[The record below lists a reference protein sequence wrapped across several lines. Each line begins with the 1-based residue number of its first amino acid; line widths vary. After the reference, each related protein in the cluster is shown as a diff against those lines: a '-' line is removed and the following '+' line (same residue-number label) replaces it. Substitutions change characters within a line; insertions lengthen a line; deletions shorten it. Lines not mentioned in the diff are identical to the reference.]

1 MSDFILFSIVLPE
14 MTCYNSERYG
24 RICLE
29 SEARA
34 EWRKGKNMIS
44 LAGEWKFQMGYEEAE
59 PSHIPFQDKIQIPG
73 ILQAQGYGE
82 EITRQTP
89 WVSSLHDPL
98 WYIRGEYQRGQ
109 EDGVNVPFLSQPPRH
124 YLGVAWYQKSFET
137 EEGYYTF
144 EIECARWKTEV
155 YIDGVSA
162 GAVTS
167 LCAPHKFE
175 LGRLNGGNH
184 TLTVKI
190 DNRMQYPYRPDG
202 HGVSDALGATWNGMV
217 GRVALERI
225 PDIAFQ
231 NIVLHTE
238 PEERILCV
246 ELIFVNRTGAEAGAE
261 LTLTVTDSK
270 SGRQKENV
278 CRLNLPAGEE
288 KMDVRIDA
296 GNVSGQWDEYEPD
309 LQKLTAV
316 LRSASG
322 EHKREFP
329 FGFRSA
335 ETKEGKFYINHRPTY
350 LRGTHFGGD
359 FPLTGCPSTEEAD
372 WEKIFAVCR
381 EWGLNFIRFHS
392 YCPPEAAFA
401 AADRLGIY
409 LQVECAMW
417 NIFCEGNGMEDVLW
431 EETERILQSFG
442 HHPSFLMLSSSNEPA
457 GEWGPVLAQWYR
469 KCKEKEKHYSGERL
483 YTRQSGWPYP
493 APPAEIEDTDYVY
506 FHRSGYG
513 PFTGGTI
520 RNSAGWAD
528 RDYRASLEGV
538 RYPVITHELGQ
549 WCSYPDFQ
557 IIDKFTGYLKP
568 GNYKVFREN
577 ARAAGVLSQNR
588 EFVYVSGRL
597 QVQMYKEDLEANFR
611 TPHIYGYELLDLHDY
626 LGQGGAFVGILDAFW
641 DNKGYIT
648 PEEFRHFCN
657 ETVLLLRIGKR
668 VFTQGETLRCEA
680 ELAHFGREELRDAVV
695 SWKIGNSRN
704 EIIKTGNFAKKDY
717 ALAKNQAVGVLE
729 LCLKEWKAPECY
741 TITLAIEGTDV
752 SNSWNFWL
760 YEEQTE
766 LPVPRRA
773 VYTRDLK
780 EAVQALEAGKR
791 VVYCPHLSLLDWNCP
806 YLSVKPA
813 FWNSQMGPR
822 WSRGMGLLCDASHP
836 ALSQFPT
843 REYQE
848 YQWNEIL
855 RDAKGI
861 NLKYYPA
868 DFRPIVQPV
877 DEWNRN
883 YKMGLV
889 LEAKVG
895 AGSLLLVTSDLEK
908 EQAANPAKR
917 QLLKSLL
924 AYAESENF
932 SPQNE
937 ISMEVFLKSFAD
949 TQFMKRVHGKARL
962 LEHPQADVTAA
973 FDGNP
978 NTTFQMAGPGYPYT
992 LELSWEK
999 PEELTGLLYMP
1010 VQNQR
1015 NHDGDIREYEV
1026 FVWNGEDWETA
1037 AEGELQSSFEPKA
1050 IMFENSIKTDRL
1062 RFVARS
1068 GFGGDQVQIYHFDR
1082 RGWFCEEGAFED
1094 TGISVAELVP
1104 LTKLGALA
1112 VDEAEEEN
1120 RTGAKT
1126 ATIEI
1131 EE

>member
-1 MSDFILFSIVLPE
+1 
-14 MTCYNSERYG
+14 
-24 RICLE
+24 
-29 SEARA
+29 
-34 EWRKGKNMIS
+34 MIS
-44 LAGEWKFQMGYEEAE
+44 LAGEWKFQMGYEQAE
-59 PSHIPFQDKIQIPG
+59 PAHIPFQDVIQIPG
-73 ILQAQGYGE
+73 VLQAQGYGE

-109 EDGVNVPFLSQPPRH
+109 EDGVNVPFLSQPPKH
-124 YLGVAWYQKSFET
+124 YLGAAWYQKSFEA

-144 EIECARWKTEV
+144 EIECTRWKTEV

-162 GAVTS
+162 GSVIS
-167 LCAPHKFE
+167 LCAPHCFD
-175 LGRLNGGNH
+175 LGKLTGGKH

-202 HGVSDALGATWNGMV
+202 HGVSDALGATWNGMA
-217 GRVALERI
+217 GKVALNKI
-225 PDIAFQ
+225 PDIAVE
-231 NIVLHTE
+231 NIVLKTDPGE
-238 PEERILCV
+238 KKLCA
-246 ELIFVNRTGAEAGAE
+246 ELSFCNRTGGEAEAE
-261 LTLTVTDSK
+261 LVLTVTDSK
-270 SGRQKENV
+270 SGRQKETV
-278 CRLNLPAGEE
+278 CKFRLPAGEE
-288 KMDVRIDA
+288 KRSLQIDCS
-296 GNVSGQWDEYEPD
+296 GISGQWDEYEPD
-309 LQKLTAV
+309 LQKLTAI
-316 LRSASG
+316 LRSQAG
-322 EHKREFP
+322 EQQREIL
-329 FGFRSA
+329 FGFRKA
-335 ETKEGKFYINHRPTY
+335 EARDGRFYINDRPTY

-359 FPLTGCPSTEEAD
+359 FPLTGYPSTEERE
-372 WEKIFAVCR
+372 WEKIFGICR

-417 NIFCEGNGMEDVLW
+417 NTFQEGNGMEEVLW
-431 EETERILQSFG
+431 EETERILKSFG
-442 HHPSFLMLSSSNEPA
+442 HHPSFVMLSPSNEPG
-457 GEWGPVLAQWYR
+457 GEWAPVLAQWYR
-469 KCKEKEKHYSGERL
+469 KCKEEEKNYSGERL

-493 APPAEIEDTDYVY
+493 VPPAEIEDTDYVY

-528 RDYRASLEGV
+528 RDYRSSLEGI

-557 IIDKFTGYLKP
+557 IIDKFTGYMRP
-568 GNYKVFREN
+568 GNYKVFKEN
-577 ARAAGVLSQNR
+577 AKAANVLSQNR
-588 EFVYVSGRL
+588 EFVDASGRL

-641 DNKGYIT
+641 DNKGYVK
-648 PEEFRHFCN
+648 PEEFRHFCD

-668 VFTQGETLRCEA
+668 VFTQGETLHCEA
-680 ELAHFGREELRDAVV
+680 ELAHFGKEKLTGAIV
-695 SWKIGNSRN
+695 SWKIINSKN
-704 EIIKTGNFAKKDY
+704 ETVKTGYFEKKDY
-717 ALAKNQAVGVLE
+717 TIAKNQMIGVLE
-729 LCLKEWKAPECY
+729 VCLEEWKAPECY
-741 TITLAIEGTDV
+741 TIILAIEGTEITNTW
-752 SNSWNFWL
+752 SIWL
-760 YEEQTE
+760 YEDKTE
-766 LPVPRRA
+766 LPVLRNA
-773 VYTRDLK
+773 VYTRELK
-780 EAVQALEAGKR
+780 EVVQALEEGKR

-806 YLSVKPA
+806 YLNEKPA

-836 ALSQFPT
+836 ALRQFPT
-843 REYQE
+843 RDYQE
-848 YQWNEIL
+848 YQWNEII

-861 NLKYYPA
+861 NLEYYPA
-868 DFRPIVQPV
+868 DFRPIVQPI

-883 YKMGLV
+883 YKTGLV
-889 LEAKVG
+889 LEARVG
-895 AGSLLLVTSDLEK
+895 DGSLLMVSSDLERAQ
-908 EQAANPAKR
+908 EASPAKR

-924 AYAESENF
+924 VYADSEDF
-932 SPQNE
+932 RPRNE

-949 TQFMKRVHGKARL
+949 TQFMKRLHGTARL
-962 LEHPQADVTAA
+962 LECPQADVTAA

-978 NTTFQMAGPGYPYT
+978 NTTFQIPGPGYPYT

-999 PEELTGLLYMP
+999 NEELTGLLYMP

-1026 FVWNGEDWETA
+1026 LSWNGNNWDIV
-1037 AEGELQSSFEPKA
+1037 AEGELESSFEPKR
-1050 IMFENSIKTDRL
+1050 IIFGNMIKTDRL
-1062 RFVARS
+1062 RFIARS
-1068 GFGGDQVQIYHFDR
+1068 GFGGEHVQSYRSDKN
-1082 RGWFCEEGAFED
+1082 GWFKEDGAFED
-1094 TGISVAELVP
+1094 TGISIAELVP
-1104 LTKLGALA
+1104 LTGLGALA
-1112 VDEAEEEN
+1112 VEEAEEEN